1 MKSNKGFSLIEL
13 IIVIAIMV
21 VLIGAGSIGLSLL
34 FGTEARSAWKNMD
47 AQLNDVKTGAMSR
60 ASECMYIYYINVP
73 DASKDA
79 YAKKGIDSSGF
90 YADKR
95 ISTIDNVEKIVTSMG
110 DAEYSRIG
118 SSKVTINAVYDSGNK
133 YEVKSDGSTAIMIEY
148 DRKSGKLLDLKMG
161 SMSGVCGTSD
171 GTFTGSTTGTLEALT
186 FENGLR
192 TYTISFDAEVGTHKM
207 EN

>member
-21 VLIGAGSIGLSLL
+21 ILIGAGGFGLSLL

-60 ASECMYIYYINVP
+60 ASECMYVYYIDVP
-73 DASKDA
+73 DTDKDDWA
-79 YAKKGIDSSGF
+79 QKGVDTSGF

-95 ISTIDNVEKIVTSMG
+95 ISTIDNVTTIVTPMG
-110 DAEYSRIG
+110 DGEYSRIG
-118 SSKVTINAVYDSGNK
+118 SAKVTFKAICTDGTE
-133 YEVKSDGSTAIMIEY
+133 YEIKNDGSTAIEIEY
-148 DRKSGKLLDLKMG
+148 DRKTGKLNDLRMG
-161 SMSGVCGTSD
+161 SMSGVSSSGD
-171 GTFTGSTTGTLEALT
+171 GTFSSSSTGTLKELT
-186 FENGLR
+186 FTYGLR

-207 EN
+207 E